1 MHGHFITVYKRGS
14 VDMVRKAAGWGY
26 ALIVFVFLYAPIAV
40 LMLMSFNASQYN
52 ALPFRFSTHW
62 YSVLFSDQTLIGAA
76 ASSLIIALIT
86 GVVCVVLGTM
96 LTLWMVQ
103 SQSKW
108 KKWVDSLVILPLT
121 IPWLILGL
129 SILLLL
135 TAMGVDKNFVV
146 LQIGHIIVSLPYTI
160 LVLKAR
166 LQSMDLSVNE
176 ASLTLGANDWTTYRR
191 ITLPLLFPAMLAGGF
206 LAFVVSF
213 DNFIISYFLLP
224 TGSTT
229 LPVEIYTSIKF
240 GFTPEINA
248 LSTILLCIV
257 MMMILFIVG
266 TMKSSLKSMIK

>member
-1 MHGHFITVYKRGS
+1 
-14 VDMVRKAAGWGY
+14 MVRKAAGWGY

-76 ASSLIIALIT
+76 TNSLIIALIT
-86 GVVCVVLGTM
+86 GVICVVLGTM

-103 SQSKW
+103 SKSKW

-146 LQIGHIIVSLPYTI
+146 LQIAHVIVSLPYTI